1 MIINKIEL
9 YNFGSYEDSNIF
21 NFKTNKDK
29 NIILI
34 GGKNGAGKTTL
45 FTAIRLAIYG
55 YKAYG
60 YQSINSF
67 YNKSIIKLI
76 NNKAKLKEPTISYI
90 KLELQIN
97 NGQNFDNFIIN
108 RSWNLKQN
116 VISENIE
123 VTKNN
128 IILNE
133 DEIADFEKYINQII
147 PPDLFDLYFFDGEKI
162 ADFFLDDG
170 SKVRLKNAFLTLC
183 GYDTFDIMSKNFKR
197 ILLASNVNNSII
209 DDYIKSKTV
218 AENKLKELEN
228 LKDSLILNYKKIEEI
243 DANIKTLDKEYKDN
257 GGVTKGEWDKKFQSI
272 KDEEHFRDSQNQ
284 WLKKIAND
292 YIPFLILK
300 KELKELIN
308 YIKQEDEFKKFEA
321 FNQLLNNNM
330 IKELF
335 SKKFKSNNAE
345 NILAEISS
353 EIVSN
358 FLNKKCLLNLSSE
371 QQGQLLYQI
380 KDINKFNKNKV
391 FETVTAIKNSI
402 KKSQIIRNELQ
413 KCNIDKLND
422 YVATKTKCLD
432 DKTLLLN
439 FSVKLGNDIQ
449 ALESQYNIINMKFE
463 KCKKDYEIELKQSS
477 VNDISSKAILM
488 LDTLTKDLYQTQ
500 IDKIKS
506 RFKLEIDKLMCKKNF
521 INEIDIDSDFNIKLF
536 RKECFPKQKV
546 LQLLKEF
553 GEEGIAK
560 KLGEKALSQIKN
572 NKNNSCEVDIEID
585 RTLFSNGEKQ
595 IFIMA
600 LYKSLMSLC
609 RYDVPFVIDTPF
621 ARIDTEHRNNIS
633 KYFFRELN
641 GQVFILS
648 TNEEV
653 EDMQLNLLKDKLGT
667 TFMLENSDNKKTII
681 KENIYFK
688 EVANVI

>member
-108 RSWNLKQN
+108 RSWNLEQN
-116 VISENIE
+116 VISEHIE

-209 DDYIKSKTV
+209 DDYIKSKTE

-308 YIKQEDEFKKFEA
+308 YIKQEEEFKKFEA

-345 NILAEISS
+345 NILTEISS

-380 KDINKFNKNKV
+380 KDINKFNKNKI
-391 FETVTAIKNSI
+391 FEAVSAIKNSI

-413 KCNIDKLND
+413 KCNIDKLNN

-449 ALESQYNIINMKFE
+449 SLESQYNIINMKFE

-477 VNDISSKAILM
+477 INDISSKAILM

-536 RKECFPKQKV
+536 RKEYFPKQKV

-560 KLGEKALSQIKN
+560 KLGEKALSQIKS

>member
-1 MIINKIEL
+1 MSS
-9 YNFGSYEDSNIF
+9 YN
-21 NFKTNKDK
+21 
-29 NIILI
+29 
-34 GGKNGAGKTTL
+34 
-45 FTAIRLAIYG
+45 
-55 YKAYG
+55 
-60 YQSINSF
+60 
-67 YNKSIIKLI
+67 
-76 NNKAKLKEPTISYI
+76 
-90 KLELQIN
+90 
-97 NGQNFDNFIIN
+97 
-108 RSWNLKQN
+108 
-116 VISENIE
+116 
-123 VTKNN
+123 
-128 IILNE
+128 
-133 DEIADFEKYINQII
+133 
-147 PPDLFDLYFFDGEKI
+147 
-162 ADFFLDDG
+162 
-170 SKVRLKNAFLTLC
+170 
-183 GYDTFDIMSKNFKR
+183 
-197 ILLASNVNNSII
+197 
-209 DDYIKSKTV
+209 
-218 AENKLKELEN
+218 
-228 LKDSLILNYKKIEEI
+228 
-243 DANIKTLDKEYKDN
+243 
-257 GGVTKGEWDKKFQSI
+257 
-272 KDEEHFRDSQNQ
+272 
-284 WLKKIAND
+284 
-292 YIPFLILK
+292 IPFLILK

-536 RKECFPKQKV
+536 RKECFTKQKV

-560 KLGEKALSQIKN
+560 KLGEKALSQIKS